1 MDPVILFFLLGFIAC
16 LVKSDLRIPQSFYN
30 VLSIYLLL
38 SIGIKGGIELYKTDF
53 DKVILPILGTLLLGT
68 VITLVA
74 FLILKKILKFN
85 LDDAAAIAM
94 HYGSVSAVTF
104 AVVTSYMNSKQIPY
118 EEFMTVLLVM
128 LEVPAIAVALIIFN
142 YSRKSK
148 ETKFA
153 DIFHEII
160 FGKSMMLLLGGLII
174 GAFISYSGNKQ
185 LNFFFLDLFKGF
197 LAIFMLEM
205 GVITAERFSDLK
217 KIGIKLIAF
226 GLIMPLIS
234 FSIGMFMAKFLHLSM
249 GGAIVLGTMAA
260 SASYIAAPTAARISI
275 PNANPT
281 YYLSAAL
288 GVTFPFNIILGIPIY
303 TQIVKWFYSI

>member
-1 MDPVILFFLLGFIAC
+1 MDPVILFFILGFIAC

>member
-1 MDPVILFFLLGFIAC
+1 MDPVILFFLLGVLAC
-16 LVKSDLRIPQSFYN
+16 VVKSDLRVPQDFYN

-38 SIGIKGGIELYKTDF
+38 AIGIKGGIELYKTDF
-53 DKVILPILGTLLLGT
+53 NKVFLPILGTLILGIL
-68 VITLVA
+68 VTLVA
-74 FLILKKILKFN
+74 FLILQKILKFV

-128 LEVPAIAVALIIFN
+128 LEVPAIAVALIIF
-142 YSRKSK
+142 KAFDK
-148 ETKFA
+148 TTETKMGA
-153 DIFHEII
+153 ILHEIA

-174 GAFISYSGNKQ
+174 GVFISYSGNKQ

-205 GVITAERFSDLK
+205 GVVTAERFSDLK
-217 KIGIKLIAF
+217 KIGVKLIAF
-226 GLIMPLIS
+226 GLIMPFIS
-234 FSIGMFMAKFLHLSM
+234 FTFGILMAKLLSLSL
-249 GGAIVLGTMAA
+249 GGAIVLGTMSA

-275 PNANPT
+275 PKANPT
-281 YYLSAAL
+281 YYLTAAL
-288 GVTFPFNIILGIPIY
+288 GITFPFNITLGIPLY
-303 TQIVKWFYSI
+303 TLIVKWFYSF